1 MACLAACG
9 EEEAQSGPIS
19 QEQAVQIG
27 TTIVDQMNTIVSQGA
42 IEQYVDQPA
51 LYNGFLG
58 WESALSDIGTY
69 EGVSGGSVSFA
80 EDEVIIKVNVLGSSH
95 AADVEIILDSALAT
109 YIGIT
114 TNVHY
119 STGEIMAKAGM
130 NTLIGMGTVFVVLIL
145 ISLIISCFTFISKF
159 EKRQKK
165 QEAPAPAAA
174 APVVEQIAAKE
185 ELSDDT
191 ELVAVIA
198 AAIAAYEG
206 AASTDG
212 FVVRS
217 IRKSNKSKWQNASV
231 YDVVVEEGATSGAP
245 AAAAPAAPRAV
256 PKAAPAP
263 AAAPAAGGAAGSI
276 KIEAGAAGKVFK
288 IEANVGQAVKKG
300 DAVVIVEAMKMEIPV
315 VAPEDGTVASI
326 NVAVGDAVEAG
337 ALLATLN

>member
-1 MACLAACG
+1 MKKLLVILGMITCMACLAARG

-42 IEQYVDQPA
+42 IEQYVDQPV
-51 LYNGFLG
+51 LYSGFQG
-58 WESALSDIGTY
+58 WESALKDIGTY
-69 EGVSGGSVSFA
+69 EGVSGGSVSFMD
-80 EDEVIIKVNVLGSSH
+80 DEVAININVLGSSH
-95 AADVEIILDSALAT
+95 DADVEIVLDDALAT

-130 NTLIGMGTVFVVLIL
+130 NTLIGMGTVFAVLIL

-159 EKRQKK
+159 EKQKK
-165 QEAPAPAAA
+165 QEAPVPAVA
-174 APVVEQIAAKE
+174 APVVEQTAANE

-217 IRKSNKSKWQNASV
+217 IRKSNKSKWQNA
-231 YDVVVEEGATSGAP
+231 
-245 AAAAPAAPRAV
+245 
-256 PKAAPAP
+256 
-263 AAAPAAGGAAGSI
+263 
-276 KIEAGAAGKVFK
+276 
-288 IEANVGQAVKKG
+288 
-300 DAVVIVEAMKMEIPV
+300 
-315 VAPEDGTVASI
+315 
-326 NVAVGDAVEAG
+326 
-337 ALLATLN
+337 

>member
-9 EEEAQSGPIS
+9 EEEAKSGPIS
-19 QEQAVQIG
+19 DEQAVQIG

-51 LYNGFLG
+51 LYNGFQG
-58 WESALSDIGTY
+58 WESALDDIGTY
-69 EGVSGGSVSFA
+69 EGVSGGSVAFE
-80 EDEVIIKVNVLGSSH
+80 EDEVTITVNVLGSLH
-95 AADVEIILDSALAT
+95 NADVEIVLDNALAT

-114 TNVHY
+114 TNVHF

-145 ISLIISCFTFISKF
+145 ISLIISCFTLVSKF
-159 EKRQKK
+159 ETKQKK
-165 QEAPAPAAA
+165 EEPAAA
-174 APVVEQIAAKE
+174 AVSAPVVEQIAAKE

-217 IRKSNKSKWQNASV
+217 IRKSNKSKWQNA
-231 YDVVVEEGATSGAP
+231 
-245 AAAAPAAPRAV
+245 
-256 PKAAPAP
+256 
-263 AAAPAAGGAAGSI
+263 
-276 KIEAGAAGKVFK
+276 
-288 IEANVGQAVKKG
+288 
-300 DAVVIVEAMKMEIPV
+300 
-315 VAPEDGTVASI
+315 
-326 NVAVGDAVEAG
+326 
-337 ALLATLN
+337 

>member
-1 MACLAACG
+1 MITCMACLAACG

-145 ISLIISCFTFISKF
+145 ISLLISCFTFISKF

-217 IRKSNKSKWQNASV
+217 IRKSNKSKWQNA
-231 YDVVVEEGATSGAP
+231 
-245 AAAAPAAPRAV
+245 
-256 PKAAPAP
+256 
-263 AAAPAAGGAAGSI
+263 
-276 KIEAGAAGKVFK
+276 
-288 IEANVGQAVKKG
+288 
-300 DAVVIVEAMKMEIPV
+300 
-315 VAPEDGTVASI
+315 
-326 NVAVGDAVEAG
+326 
-337 ALLATLN
+337 

>member
-1 MACLAACG
+1 MITCMTCLAACG
-9 EEEAQSGPIS
+9 EEEAKTGPIS
-19 QEQAVQIG
+19 DEQAIQIG

-58 WESALSDIGTY
+58 WQSALEDIGTY
-69 EGVSGGSVSFA
+69 EGVNGGSVSFA
-80 EDEVIIKVNVLGSSH
+80 EDEVAITVNVLGSSH
-95 AADVEIILDSALAT
+95 NADVEIVLDSALAT

-145 ISLIISCFTFISKF
+145 ISLIISCFSLVSKF
-159 EKRQKK
+159 EAKQKK
-165 QEAPAPAAA
+165 EEPVAAA
-174 APVVEQIAAKE
+174 ASAPVVEQITAKE

-206 AASTDG
+206 AANTDG

-217 IRKSNKSKWQNASV
+217 IRKSNKSKWQNA
-231 YDVVVEEGATSGAP
+231 
-245 AAAAPAAPRAV
+245 
-256 PKAAPAP
+256 
-263 AAAPAAGGAAGSI
+263 
-276 KIEAGAAGKVFK
+276 
-288 IEANVGQAVKKG
+288 
-300 DAVVIVEAMKMEIPV
+300 
-315 VAPEDGTVASI
+315 
-326 NVAVGDAVEAG
+326 
-337 ALLATLN
+337 

>member
-1 MACLAACG
+1 MKKLLVILGMITCMACLAACG

-58 WESALSDIGTY
+58 WESALDDIGTY

-80 EDEVIIKVNVLGSSH
+80 EDEVIIKLDVLGSSH
-95 AADVEIILDSALAT
+95 AADVEIVLDSALAT

-217 IRKSNKSKWQNASV
+217 IRKSNKSKWQNA
-231 YDVVVEEGATSGAP
+231 
-245 AAAAPAAPRAV
+245 
-256 PKAAPAP
+256 
-263 AAAPAAGGAAGSI
+263 
-276 KIEAGAAGKVFK
+276 
-288 IEANVGQAVKKG
+288 
-300 DAVVIVEAMKMEIPV
+300 
-315 VAPEDGTVASI
+315 
-326 NVAVGDAVEAG
+326 
-337 ALLATLN
+337 